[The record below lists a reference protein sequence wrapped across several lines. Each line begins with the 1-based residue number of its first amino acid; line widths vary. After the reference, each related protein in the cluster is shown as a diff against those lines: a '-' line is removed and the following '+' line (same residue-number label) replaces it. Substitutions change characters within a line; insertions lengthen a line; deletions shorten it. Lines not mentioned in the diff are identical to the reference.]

1 MTATAGRAA
10 PGHRSTSRQADD
22 STLWTGS
29 IPLNGQAASDI
40 RFVVQAVNGVGL
52 VTMDDNEGQYYSAA
66 AVSSGTTQPPQQAA
80 TSLQLTAPASAVYGS
95 STPLSAV
102 LTSGGAP
109 LPGQLVTFGIGSQTA
124 FALTDATG
132 RASVSLPLLGLPGS
146 TTVSASFAGTVDD
159 AGSGASAAFTVTV
172 QPTTLTLA
180 PTSVTAAQGADT
192 GIVATLTGADGARL
206 GQRTIVFVI
215 IGSTSTSR
223 TVITD
228 LLGRAPLG
236 KLTLPPGSYTVSAY
250 FDGAITTPFGTFTLS
265 DPAYGPSTAT
275 PTATVQIG
283 TGPSDCPGVANGR
296 ATSITV
302 GKGVTCNL
310 TAGTVVSGNVTVQ
323 AGGTLIDHG
332 ATIAGNVSA
341 AGASAVRIDGGGSIS
356 GNVTIQGL
364 TGALGDGRN
373 AVCNTSVKGNV
384 QVQSNGS
391 GAPVD
396 IGNVG
401 SCSGGPALTVAGN
414 LQAKSN
420 AGVLRIGGN
429 SATGNID
436 VESNT
441 GGGTLAANAAKGNCT
456 LKNDVPA
463 IVGSSNTVGAGKT
476 NTCNASA

>member
-1 MTATAGRAA
+1 M
-10 PGHRSTSRQADD
+10 
-22 STLWTGS
+22 
-29 IPLNGQAASDI
+29 
-40 RFVVQAVNGVGL
+40 
-52 VTMDDNEGQYYSAA
+52 
-66 AVSSGTTQPPQQAA
+66 
-80 TSLQLTAPASAVYGS
+80 
-95 STPLSAV
+95 
-102 LTSGGAP
+102 
-109 LPGQLVTFGIGSQTA
+109 TFGIGAQTA

-132 RASVSLPLLGLPGS
+132 RASVGLPLLGLPGS

-180 PTSVTAAQGADT
+180 PTSVTVVQGADT

-206 GQRTIVFVI
+206 GQRTVVFVI
-215 IGSTSTSR
+215 SGSTSTSR
-223 TVITD
+223 TVITRPPRPRPARQAHAPARQLHGER
-228 LLGRAPLG
+228 LLRRRDHDPIRHVHAQRPGVRAVDRDTHRDG
-236 KLTLPPGSYTVSAY
+236 PG
-250 FDGAITTPFGTFTLS
+250 
-265 DPAYGPSTAT
+265 
-275 PTATVQIG
+275 IG

-364 TGALGDGRN
+364 TGALGDGRD

-429 SATGNID
+429 SVSGNID

-456 LKNDVPA
+456 LKSDVPA
-463 IVGSSNTVGAGKT
+463 IVGSGNTVGAGKT